1 MKKTLFRLFNVMMAV
16 VVLLSSTGF
25 GFVEHSCIVKGK
37 TVSLHKKGDLC
48 CSAKDKKHFPLNN
61 KNAIVKKSS
70 CCTEEEKYENVEY
83 SSSVSQL
90 VAKFTQSSI
99 DWFKSTIHE
108 MVKTIIETI
117 LDNQNSSLASSASPP
132 MQDGRQ
138 IITENQSFL
147 I

>member
-1 MKKTLFRLFNVMMAV
+1 MKKTLFKLFNVMMAV

-37 TVSLHKKGDLC
+37 TTSLHKKGDLC
-48 CSAKDKKHFPLNN
+48 CTVKDTKHFPLNN
-61 KNAIVKKSS
+61 KNAVVKKSS

-83 SSSVSQL
+83 SSSASQL
-90 VAKFTQSSI
+90 VAKFTQSTL
-99 DWFKSTIHE
+99 DWFKATVHE

-117 LDNQNSSLASSASPP
+117 FNSQSSSLANSSSPP
-132 MQDGRQ
+132 QLNGRE
-138 IITENQSFL
+138 IITAKQSFL

>member
-1 MKKTLFRLFNVMMAV
+1 MMAV

-37 TVSLHKKGDLC
+37 TTSLHKKGDLC
-48 CSAKDKKHFPLNN
+48 CKVKDSKHFPLNN
-61 KNAIVKKSS
+61 KNAVVKKSS

-83 SSSVSQL
+83 SSSASQL
-90 VAKFTQSSI
+90 VAKFTQTTL
-99 DWFKSTIHE
+99 DWFKATIHE

-117 LDNQNSSLASSASPP
+117 FNSQSSSLANSASPP
-132 MQDGRQ
+132 KLNGRE
-138 IITENQSFL
+138 IITAKQSFL

>member
-1 MKKTLFRLFNVMMAV
+1 MKKALFRLFNIMMAV

-37 TVSLHKKGDLC
+37 TTSLHKKGDLC
-48 CSAKDKKHFPLNN
+48 CVIKDGKHFPLNN
-61 KNAIVKKSS
+61 KNAVIKKTS

-83 SSSVSQL
+83 SSSASQL
-90 VAKFTQSSI
+90 VAKFTQSTL
-99 DWFKSTIHE
+99 DWFKATVHE

-117 LDNQNSSLASSASPP
+117 FKSQNSSLATTTSPP
-132 MQDGRQ
+132 DLNGRAI
-138 IITENQSFL
+138 IITKQSFL